1 MTSTR
6 IAIVG
11 VALLA
16 AVAAP
21 SRAQHRPP
29 RWGGGG
35 VASAASA
42 ASAASSRQQSVPRV
56 AFQGPLLIVPGIPLT
71 STSRFVQV
79 ESRGGSWDGRRPDY
93 GGSPPVQS
101 RPQGADLSAFFGF
114 VPPRGQTA
122 DNVPVPTA
130 LVMRQGRQRAEPEGA
145 PKQQGL
151 QHHPRIIWP

>member
-11 VALLA
+11 VALLV

-21 SRAQHRPP
+21 ARAQHRPP
-29 RWGGGG
+29 RWGGG
-35 VASAASA
+35 VAASA
-42 ASAASSRQQSVPRV
+42 ASTASSRQQWVPPV
-56 AFQGPLLIVPGIPLT
+56 ALQGPLLIVPGIPLT
-71 STSRFVQV
+71 STSGFGQP

-93 GGSPPVQS
+93 GGSPPVHS
-101 RPQGADLSAFFGF
+101 RPRGADLSAFFGY

-145 PKQQGL
+145 PKQQGQ